1 MLLVLRLYPVWRW
14 NAEALKVTS
23 SFAGTSTHRQNYRV
37 VFLFFGRFSKRRRGR
52 QVVRQRS
59 AKPVKTRGSTWFQ

>member
-1 MLLVLRLYPVWRW
+1 MLLVLGLYPVWRW

-23 SFAGTSTHRQNYRV
+23 SFEGTSRPPPKLPGGAFV
-37 VFLFFGRFSKRRRGR
+37 FGRFSKRRRGR

-59 AKPVKTRGSTWFQ
+59 AKPAVSNGAARNQ